1 VITRLDALD
10 IPLALGYTTKGCTC
24 VMSFKSRSAA
34 VAGAT
39 FAFVAYGST
48 ALAAPVIFDLI
59 APAQVTNTS
68 TTVTSGGIVLTIND
82 ALGAGQPT
90 VSSLVGTGGINQ
102 DTINGLCAAFRT
114 GTVLTGGNRCQYA
127 AATNASL
134 NGFTFEFNS
143 PVKLSSFQIFR
154 PGGTTFGSLK
164 FTSGS
169 STETLTFSN
178 SGGAQVADGSLFTTL
193 NFSSPFYVAANTSI
207 FVDTSGTLFSEGET
221 GGFRINNFTV
231 DVPPVPGPVPIIGAF
246 AAFSMS
252 RRLRKRISV
261 AK

>member
-1 VITRLDALD
+1 
-10 IPLALGYTTKGCTC
+10 
-24 VMSFKSRSAA
+24 MSFKMRSAA

-39 FAFVAYGST
+39 FAVLAYGST
-48 ALAAPVIFDLI
+48 AFAAPVTFDLT

-68 TTVTSGGIVLTIND
+68 ATETSGGTVLTIKD
-82 ALGAGQPT
+82 ALGTGQPT
-90 VSSLVGTGGINQ
+90 VASTVGAGGINQ
-102 DTINGLCAAFRT
+102 DVNNGLCAAFRT
-114 GTVLTGGNRCQYA
+114 GTGLTGANRCQYN

-134 NGFTFEFNS
+134 NGFTFEFDS

-178 SGGAQVADGSLFTTL
+178 PGGAEFASGLPFTTL
-193 NFSSPFYVAANTSI
+193 NFSSPFYVAANTPI
-207 FVDTSGTLFSEGET
+207 FVDTSGTQFVEGET
-221 GGFRINNFTV
+221 GSFRINNFTV
-231 DVPPVPGPVPIIGAF
+231 NAPAPGPVPIIGAF

-252 RRLRKRISV
+252 RRLRKRISI